1 MPIYD
6 QGYQRWKGEIAA
18 HPVRWWPIT
27 RQGVL
32 QFLPQRKY
40 LLLLGVSWVIM
51 LVRGVQ
57 LFTYLRGRDVTERLS
72 EALGGA
78 ISFDAGPEFYW
89 NAIVRQLLWVVI
101 LTVMAGADLIAAD
114 RRHKALQ
121 LYFSKPITAND
132 YIFGKL
138 GVVAVFPIIAMWV
151 PTMLLWL
158 FGLMLE
164 PSMVYFREIWFVPL
178 AATIWSAMVVA
189 VAGMLMLAM
198 SSLGQRAVFISVSWI
213 IFFGYGPFQAVVLL
227 LEGITGNPHWGLISL
242 ESCLRQV
249 GNWWFGLDPPWDF
262 HPILALFMLF
272 GAVAACYALVRW
284 RIKPVEVVL

>member
-6 QGYQRWKGEIAA
+6 QGYQRWKGEIAE

-27 RQGVL
+27 RQGAL
-32 QFLPQRKY
+32 QFLPQKKY
-40 LLLLGVSWVIM
+40 LLLLGFAWVVVLI
-51 LVRGVQ
+51 RGFQ
-57 LFTYLRGRDVTERLS
+57 LFTYLRGREVTDRLS

-89 NAIVRQLLWVVI
+89 KAIVGQLLWVVI

-138 GVVAVFPIIAMWV
+138 GVIAIFPVIAMWV

-164 PSMVYFREIWFVPL
+164 PSTVYFKEIWFVPL
-178 AATIWSAMVVA
+178 AATLWSAVVVA

-198 SSLGQRAVFISVSWI
+198 SSIGQRAVFISVSWI
-213 IFFGYGPFQAVVLL
+213 IFFGYGPFQGVILL

-242 ESCLRQV
+242 ESCLKQV
-249 GNWWFGLDPPWDF
+249 GNWWFGLEPPWDF
-262 HPILALFMLF
+262 HPLFALFMLV
-272 GAVAACYALVRW
+272 GAVVACYALVRW
-284 RIKPVEVVL
+284 KIKPVEVVL

>member
-6 QGYQRWKGEIAA
+6 QGYQRWTGEIAA
-18 HPVRWWPIT
+18 HPIRWWPIT
-27 RQGVL
+27 RQGAL
-32 QFLPQRKY
+32 QFLPKRKY
-40 LLLLGVSWVIM
+40 LVLLGIAWVIM

-57 LFTYLRGRDVTERLS
+57 LFTYLRGRDVTDRLS

-89 NAIVRQLLWVVI
+89 NAIVRQMLWVVI

-114 RRHKALQ
+114 RRNKALQ

-138 GVVAVFPIIAMWV
+138 GVIAVFPIIAMWV
-151 PTMLLWL
+151 PTILLWL

-164 PSMVYFREIWFVPL
+164 PSMVYFREIWFVPF
-178 AATIWSAMVVA
+178 AATICSAMVVA

-198 SSLGQRAVFISVSWI
+198 SAIGQRAVFISVSWI

-242 ESCLRQV
+242 ESCLRQI
-249 GNWWFGLDPPWDF
+249 GNWWFGLEPPWDF
-262 HPILALFMLF
+262 HPILALMMLLA
-272 GAVAACYALVRW
+272 AVVACYAIVRW
-284 RIKPVEVVL
+284 KIKPVEVVL